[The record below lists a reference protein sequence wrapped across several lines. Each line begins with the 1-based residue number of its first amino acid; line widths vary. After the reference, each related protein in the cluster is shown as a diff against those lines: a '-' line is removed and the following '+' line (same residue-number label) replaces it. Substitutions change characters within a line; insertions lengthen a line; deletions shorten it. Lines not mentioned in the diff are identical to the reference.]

1 MRMDLFLDTNVITK
15 EEYEKFKK
23 EELYIN
29 IYNLTLLPRKDIEST
44 KKIFLFNFISTIA
57 QNKGL
62 ETLTK
67 ILFEYKNSDINDFYN
82 WCKEYYEEYFDDDEI
97 DLYNLGYDE
106 DILNNY
112 IDYDSWINQKDW
124 CDDYLSRTVEEV
136 ENSVVLIQANC
147 I

>member
-1 MRMDLFLDTNVITK
+1 MGMDLFLDTNVITK

-23 EELYIN
+23 GELYIN
-29 IYNLTLLPRKDIEST
+29 IYNLTLLPKKDIEST
-44 KKIFLFNFISTIA
+44 KKIFLFNLISAIA
-57 QNKGL
+57 QNKDL

-67 ILFEYKNSDINDFYN
+67 ILFEYKNSDINYFYD
-82 WCKEYYEEYFDDDEI
+82 WCKEHCEEYFDDDEI

-124 CDDYLSRTVEEV
+124 CDGYLNRTVEEV
-136 ENSVVLIQANC
+136 ENSVILIQASF

>member
-1 MRMDLFLDTNVITK
+1 MGMDLFLDTNVITK

-23 EELYIN
+23 GELYIN
-29 IYNLTLLPRKDIEST
+29 IYKLTLLPKKDIEST
-44 KKIFLFNFISTIA
+44 KKIFLFNLISAIA
-57 QNKGL
+57 QNKDL

-67 ILFEYKNSDINDFYN
+67 ILFEYKNSDINYFYD
-82 WCKEYYEEYFDDDEI
+82 WCKEHCEEYFDDDEI

-124 CDDYLSRTVEEV
+124 CDGYLNRTVEEV
-136 ENSVVLIQANC
+136 ENSVILIQASF

>member
-1 MRMDLFLDTNVITK
+1 MGMDLFLNTNVITK

-29 IYNLTLLPRKDIEST
+29 IYNLTLLPKKDIEST
-44 KKIFLFNFISTIA
+44 KKIFLFNLISAIA
-57 QNKGL
+57 QNKDL

-67 ILFEYKNSDINDFYN
+67 MLFEYKNSDINYFYD
-82 WCKEYYEEYFDDDEI
+82 WCKEHCEEYFDDDEI
-97 DLYNLGYDE
+97 DLYALGYDE

-112 IDYDSWINQKDW
+112 IDYNNWINQEDW
-124 CDDYLSRTVEEV
+124 CDGYLSRTIKEV
-136 ENSVVLIQANC
+136 ENSAVLIQASF

>member
-1 MRMDLFLDTNVITK
+1 MGMDLFLDTNVITK

-29 IYNLTLLPRKDIEST
+29 IYNLTLLPKRDIEST
-44 KKIFLFNFISTIA
+44 KKIFLFNLISAIV
-57 QNKGL
+57 QNKNL

-67 ILFEYKNSDINDFYN
+67 ILSEYKNSDIDDFYD
-82 WCKEYYEEYFDDDEI
+82 WCKEHYEEYFDDDEI

-124 CDDYLSRTVEEV
+124 CDGYLNRAIEET
-136 ENSVVLIQANC
+136 ENSVILIQATF